1 MQGKTV
7 VWFGVIAAL
16 VACGPVR
23 AATAHADSAH
33 EHGIKAKKKRGAAAE
48 YPYGR
53 EGDPRKVK
61 RVIRVE
67 LSDTMRF
74 FPSEIRVKRGE
85 TVRFVLNN
93 GGQLPHE
100 MVIGTMDELK
110 KHAALMKKNSEME
123 HVDARAARVAPGA
136 NGRMV
141 WQFTKPGEFHYACLV
156 PGHFEAGMIGTIV
169 VR

>member
-1 MQGKTV
+1 MQGHAV
-7 VWFGVIAAL
+7 VWCGVIAAL
-16 VACGPVR
+16 VACGTVR
-23 AATAHADSAH
+23 AAAAHADSAH
-33 EHGIKAKKKRGAAAE
+33 EHGIKAKKKRDATE

-74 FPSEIRVKRGE
+74 FPSEVRVKRGE
-85 TVRFVLNN
+85 TVRFVLHN

-110 KHAALMKKNSEME
+110 KHAALMRKNSEME
-123 HVDARAARVAPGA
+123 HVDASAARVAPGA
-136 NGRMV
+136 NRRMV
-141 WQFTKPGEFHYACLV
+141 
-156 PGHFEAGMIGTIV
+156 
-169 VR
+169 